1 MVLLLERGVNES
13 STGPWSGPVLIR
25 TEGRHS
31 QPFPRT
37 FWAEEVEV
45 VLRRAFDA
53 VARTSLV
60 QMGGMG
66 REGP

>member
-1 MVLLLERGVNES
+1 ME
-13 STGPWSGPVLIR
+13 WGPVLIR

-53 VARTSLV
+53 VVRTSSV